1 MEDFLHKFKPTAKTD
16 ELNSENHLL
25 PEKQMI
31 LTGAT
36 LEIFRDI
43 RQRLENLDYRLA
55 ALEKKLEER
64 IPGKVLTEQKF
75 IQETEMSDDMVDKII
90 SEVRSAT
97 KPLIA
102 SRQQLTIVEH
112 KKIEKIIS
120 ILQQHEKLSSI
131 QLSQML
137 NLSRTRCN
145 EYFKQMEELG
155 LVEGIDIGKERYYK
169 LKD

>member
-1 MEDFLHKFKPTAKTD
+1 MEDFLHRLKPAAKAD
-16 ELNSENHLL
+16 EPNPESHLF

-55 ALEKKLEER
+55 ALEKKLEDR
-64 IPGKVLTEQKF
+64 MPDKVLTEQKF
-75 IQETEMSDDMVDKII
+75 VQETEMSDDMVDRII

-102 SRQQLTIVEH
+102 SRQQLTIVEQ

-131 QLSQML
+131 QLSQIL

-145 EYFKQMEELG
+145 EYFKQMEEMG
-155 LVEGIDIGKERYYK
+155 LVEGIDIGKERYYQ

>member
-1 MEDFLHKFKPTAKTD
+1 MEDFLQKFKPAAKTD
-16 ELNSENHLL
+16 DMKQENYLL

-55 ALEKKLEER
+55 ALEKKLEVR

-75 IQETEMSDDMVDKII
+75 VQETEMGDDIVNKII
-90 SEVRSAT
+90 SEVRLAT

-102 SRQQLTIVEH
+102 SRQQLTIVEQ

-131 QLSQML
+131 QLSQIL

-155 LVEGIDIGKERYYK
+155 LVEGVDIGKERYYK

>member
-16 ELNSENHLL
+16 DTKQEPYLL
-25 PEKQMI
+25 PERQMI

-43 RQRLENLDYRLA
+43 RQRLENLDQRLA
-55 ALEKKLEER
+55 SLERKLDSR
-64 IPGKVLTEQKF
+64 VPDKVLTEQKF
-75 IQETEMSDDMVDKII
+75 IQETEMSDDMVNKII

-102 SRQQLTIVEH
+102 SRQQMTIVEQ